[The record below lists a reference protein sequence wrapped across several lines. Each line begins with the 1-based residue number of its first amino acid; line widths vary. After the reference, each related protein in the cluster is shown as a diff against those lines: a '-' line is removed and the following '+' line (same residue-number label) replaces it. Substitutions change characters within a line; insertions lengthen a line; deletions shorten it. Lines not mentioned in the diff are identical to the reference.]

1 MSWGQQVCK
10 KFRTVYHVV
19 VHYAVFKTGSKNN
32 NTLVYKDNRLDFSS
46 SLNYSVIAFSSFS
59 VFSLLQYAWSL
70 TVPSF
75 AFSLLAILGEF
86 LLTFNFV
93 FTC

>member
-1 MSWGQQVCK
+1 MWLYITL
-10 KFRTVYHVV
+10 F
-19 VHYAVFKTGSKNN
+19 SKNS